1 MMCCPCFIRGDN
13 IMIYETEKEIQ
24 QHFSSELRNDDEYE
38 KEFKSLKGIAG
49 RKLDIDDIRKERLKL

>member
-1 MMCCPCFIRGDN
+1 
-13 IMIYETEKEIQ
+13 MIYETEKEIQ